1 MAENEL
7 KDQAA
12 EPTGDERGAVVAVA
26 PELAVDDA
34 PVVNDALGADDAPA
48 VDDAPGAVAETG
60 SNAVAVA
67 AEVAGDAPASNS
79 TPAGGTN
86 ETAPSLNVAG
96 ARPEIVSEGGEGGE
110 ELKLYLGEF
119 AGPLDLLLYLIRQEQ
134 VDIYDI
140 PIARITDEYLR
151 YLRLMQD
158 MDIAVASEFLVMA
171 AQLIEIKSKMLL
183 PPDPVADAAQAEA
196 EDPRH
201 ELIKQLLE
209 HQKFKAAAQ
218 MLWSRSTVE
227 QAVYIRAPIETDK
240 ANPEVSAGVFDLLKV
255 FQEILARKK
264 QEVMMEIERDEISMT
279 EMLERLRNM
288 ILSAGELNLRHFF
301 ERAGTRRE
309 LVLAF
314 LSVLE
319 IVRASEIV
327 LVQET
332 TFGDI
337 VARVNS

>member
-1 MAENEL
+1 MAEMAEMNESKELNEL
-7 KDQAA
+7 KDQATGVNENSSETGENSPGA
-12 EPTGDERGAVVAVA
+12 LVPDSTDAAHSSGGDESRAVVLPNVTD
-26 PELAVDDA
+26 ESE
-34 PVVNDALGADDAPA
+34 N
-48 VDDAPGAVAETG
+48 
-60 SNAVAVA
+60 
-67 AEVAGDAPASNS
+67 
-79 TPAGGTN
+79 
-86 ETAPSLNVAG
+86 APSLNVAG

-158 MDIAVASEFLVMA
+158 MDISVASEFLVMA
-171 AQLIEIKSKMLL
+171 SQLIEIKSKMLL
-183 PPDPVADAAQAEA
+183 PPDPVADAALAEG
-196 EDPRH
+196 EDPRD

-264 QEVMMEIERDEISMT
+264 QEVMLEIERDEVTMT

-288 ILSAGELNLRHFF
+288 ILSAGELNLRVFF
-301 ERAGTRRE
+301 ERAATRRE

-319 IVRASEIV
+319 IVRTAEIV

>member
-1 MAENEL
+1 MRELEDQTDEANENP
-7 KDQAA
+7 AA
-12 EPTGDERGAVVAVA
+12 KEDSPGTVASDSPDDAAADDDSRGVAASDSTDVVAA
-26 PELAVDDA
+26 SSAGSG
-34 PVVNDALGADDAPA
+34 GASDSS
-48 VDDAPGAVAETG
+48 E
-60 SNAVAVA
+60 S
-67 AEVAGDAPASNS
+67 
-79 TPAGGTN
+79 
-86 ETAPSLNVAG
+86 APSLNVAG

-183 PPDPVADAAQAEA
+183 PPDPVADAAQAEG
-196 EDPRH
+196 EDPRN

-227 QAVYIRAPIETDK
+227 QAVYVRAPIETDK

-264 QEVMMEIERDEISMT
+264 QEVLMEIERDEITMA

-288 ILSAGELNLRHFF
+288 ILSAGELNLRLFF
-301 ERAGTRRE
+301 ERAQTRRE

-319 IVRASEIV
+319 IVRTSEIV

>member
-7 KDQAA
+7 KDQTA
-12 EPTGDERGAVVAVA
+12 ESPGRASGAVSVGASGA
-26 PELAVDDA
+26 S
-34 PVVNDALGADDAPA
+34 ADDA
-48 VDDAPGAVAETG
+48 T
-60 SNAVAVA
+60 A
-67 AEVAGDAPASNS
+67 ASAAGDAKATDPSES
-79 TPAGGTN
+79 T
-86 ETAPSLNVAG
+86 PSLNVAG

-183 PPDPVADAAQAEA
+183 PPDPVADAAQAEG
-196 EDPRH
+196 EDPRN

-227 QAVYIRAPIETDK
+227 QAVYVRAPIETDK
-240 ANPEVSAGVFDLLKV
+240 ANPEVSADVFDLLKV

-264 QEVMMEIERDEISMT
+264 QEVMLEIERDEITMT

-327 LVQET
+327 LVQEK